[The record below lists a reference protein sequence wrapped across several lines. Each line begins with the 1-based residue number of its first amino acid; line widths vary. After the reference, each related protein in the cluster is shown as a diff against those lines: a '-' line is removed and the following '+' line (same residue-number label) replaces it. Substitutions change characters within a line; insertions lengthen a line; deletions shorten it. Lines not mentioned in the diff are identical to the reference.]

1 MNLSRAAARARA
13 RVRKSV
19 RRRHGSPETRAVPVK
34 PAIAATPA
42 EAAAAAHPP
51 NRAMSHAEVRTIFFG
66 LMLAAFLA
74 ALNQTIIATALP
86 TIGRVFGD
94 LENLPWIVTAYLL
107 TSTAVA
113 PLYGKL
119 SDIWGR
125 RAMIL
130 VAIGLFIAGS
140 TAAAAAPSMTMLILG
155 RALQGIGGGGIL
167 PLCQSVIADVVAP
180 RERGRYQA
188 YMGVVWVTSGVCG
201 PVFGGMMAEH
211 LHWSLIFWINVPLG
225 LGAAALT
232 HIYLKRIPR
241 HDRRHKLDVLG
252 AVLMMASAVPLLLA
266 LTWGGTRLP
275 WLSAPIVALIAAS
288 FVLSLL
294 FGWRLT
300 RAEEP
305 FLPLTVLNNP
315 VMRMGTASASLAM
328 GVSIGLTI
336 VVPMY
341 FEIAHHLSATESG
354 LALIPLALTTPGSLL
369 SGQAMLYWKHYKRAP
384 MFGLVCALVALVV
397 LIWRPDLSLTYVIV
411 LLSVVG
417 TAIGLVYPVTTV
429 SIQNAVPHHQV
440 GIAMG
445 ALNFFR
451 SLTSAFV
458 VAVLGAIL
466 LAGLG
471 VAPERGGHAVSV
483 MGTMS
488 AAGDGHVAFVFR
500 WVFLASWVF
509 LAASLA
515 FLVLMEE
522 RPLRATAAPEEPP
535 RASPPVR

>member
-1 MNLSRAAARARA
+1 MNFSKAAARARA
-13 RVRKSV
+13 RVRMTV
-19 RRRHGSPETRAVPVK
+19 RKRRKPATERAAPVK
-34 PAIAATPA
+34 SGTATPA
-42 EAAAAAHPP
+42 EVAAATSAPRAA
-51 NRAMSHAEVRTIFFG
+51 MTHAEVRTVFFG
-66 LMLAAFLA
+66 LMLAAFLS

-86 TIGRVFGD
+86 TIGRHFHD
-94 LENLPWIVTAYLL
+94 FENLSWVVTAYLL

-130 VAIGLFIAGS
+130 VAIGLFMAGS
-140 TAAAAAPSMTMLILG
+140 VLAAAAPSMTLLILG
-155 RALQGIGGGGIL
+155 RGLQGIGGGGIL

-201 PVFGGMMAEH
+201 PVFGGLMAEH
-211 LHWSLIFWINVPLG
+211 LHWSLIFWINVPMAF
-225 LGAAALT
+225 GAALLT

-241 HDRRHKLDVLG
+241 HDRRHKLDLLG
-252 AVLMMASAVPLLLA
+252 AVLMMASCIPILLA
-266 LTWGGTRLP
+266 LTWGGTLYS
-275 WLSAPIVALIAAS
+275 WISWPILGLIAVS
-288 FVLSLL
+288 LVLSVL
-294 FGWRLT
+294 FGLRLAT
-300 RAEEP
+300 AAEP

-315 VMRMGTASASLAM
+315 VMRTGTASASLAM

-341 FEIAHHLSATESG
+341 FEVAHKLTATESG
-354 LALIPLALTTPGSLL
+354 IALIPLALTTPGSLL
-369 SGQAMLYWKHYKRAP
+369 AGQAMLYWKHYKRAP
-384 MFGLVCALVALVV
+384 VIGLVIALFALVF
-397 LIWRPDLSLTYVIV
+397 LIWRPDMPLSYSIALMG
-411 LLSVVG
+411 VVG
-417 TAIGLVYPVTTV
+417 TAIGVVYPTTTV

-451 SLTSAFV
+451 SLASAFV

-471 VAPERGGHAVSV
+471 VSAGRGGRAVSV
-483 MGTMS
+483 IETISTAGPG
-488 AAGDGHVAFVFR
+488 AALTFR
-500 WVFLASWVF
+500 WVFAASFVF
-509 LAASLA
+509 LALSLL
-515 FLVLMEE
+515 FLILMEE
-522 RPLRATAAPEEPP
+522 RPLRGSVVPAETTP
-535 RASPPVR
+535 RPVPAE